1 MSTYNL
7 EMLNSFN
14 LEVQFKDPEFV
25 VRNKLTDLLTE
36 LKEFEFV
43 TTLVLQSEKQK
54 MMMKQ
59 RLKQLLMRVILMTD
73 LNPSTVRLYQ
83 IYKNLL

>member
-14 LEVQFKDPEFV
+14 LEVQFKDTEFV

>member
-14 LEVQFKDPEFV
+14 LEVQFKDKEFV

-43 TTLVLQSEKQK
+43 TTLVLQSEK
-54 MMMKQ
+54 
-59 RLKQLLMRVILMTD
+59 
-73 LNPSTVRLYQ
+73 
-83 IYKNLL
+83 

>member
-43 TTLVLQSEKQK
+43 TTLVLQSEK
-54 MMMKQ
+54 
-59 RLKQLLMRVILMTD
+59 
-73 LNPSTVRLYQ
+73 
-83 IYKNLL
+83 

>member
-14 LEVQFKDPEFV
+14 LEVQFKDTEFV
-25 VRNKLTDLLTE
+25 IRNKLTDLLTE

>member
-14 LEVQFKDPEFV
+14 LEVQFKDTEFV

-43 TTLVLQSEKQK
+43 TALVLQSEKQK

>member
-7 EMLNSFN
+7 EMPNSFN
-14 LEVQFKDPEFV
+14 LEVQFKDTEFV

-43 TTLVLQSEKQK
+43 TTLVLQSEK
-54 MMMKQ
+54 
-59 RLKQLLMRVILMTD
+59 
-73 LNPSTVRLYQ
+73 
-83 IYKNLL
+83 